1 MIITML
7 LVSQSGNAP
16 MIDKKEALEKTLRE
30 KIQESQQTQKYYKA
44 PWVWEHKNKN
54 KNDIVK

>member
-1 MIITML
+1 ML

-16 MIDKKEALEKTLRE
+16 MIDKKEVYSKTLEE

-44 PWVWEHKNKN
+44 PWVWEHKNKEL
-54 KNDIVK
+54 K